1 VSQGTSQ
8 NDGAD
13 AAARRE
19 TPWRRGLL
27 LTLRERLE
35 KESYDVPSDAVAAS
49 IIDRAT
55 QSGAREH

>member
-1 VSQGTSQ
+1 VTQVTSQ
-8 NDGAD
+8 SDRPDGAG
-13 AAARRE
+13 RRE

-35 KESYDVPSDAVAAS
+35 KQSYDVPSDAVAAS

-55 QSGAREH
+55 RGGAQEH

>member
-8 NDGAD
+8 SDRPD
-13 AAARRE
+13 AAGRRQ

-55 QSGAREH
+55 RRGAQEQ